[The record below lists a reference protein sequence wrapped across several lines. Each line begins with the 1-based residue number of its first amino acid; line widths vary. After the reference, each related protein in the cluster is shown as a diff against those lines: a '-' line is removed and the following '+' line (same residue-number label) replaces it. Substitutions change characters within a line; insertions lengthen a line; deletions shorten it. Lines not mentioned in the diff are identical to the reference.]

1 MHNLYFSRMLLCE
14 GRWYFG
20 IVESSVFIGSFAIGL
35 EKAVR
40 TIDVVRLQLGMVL
53 EIHILRAWAVGNRA
67 EPHLV
72 VIFLIEMLYRTRH
85 PIITPGLPIL
95 PGRPHI
101 STVIPTALST
111 MPPIISQ

>member
-1 MHNLYFSRMLLCE
+1 MELWDCGKLCVHWKIRHRSRE
-14 GRWYFG
+14 GRQDDRC
-20 IVESSVFIGSFAIGL
+20 SA
-35 EKAVR
+35 
-40 TIDVVRLQLGMVL
+40 TTLQLGMVL

-72 VIFLIEMLYRTRH
+72 VIFLIEMLCRTPH

>member
-14 GRWYFG
+14 GRWNFG
-20 IVESSVFIGSFAIGL
+20 TVESSAFIGTFAIGL

-40 TIDVVRLQLGMVL
+40 TIDVVRLQLGMAL

-72 VIFLIEMLYRTRH
+72 VIFLIEMLYRTPH